1 MGGHN
6 LPGLVVWELRVPSL
20 HGRDELPCAGLTC
33 QALASHPEDNL
44 AFVGFIDGTVRIW
57 DLWDHSVVRDLL
69 GHLNG
74 TESIAVKDQNIWTG
88 WEWGSGHLPAV
99 LGPEDHWGASRIP
112 I

>member
-6 LPGLVVWELRVPSL
+6 LFGMGVWDLTVPSL
-20 HGRDELPCAGLTC
+20 HVRDELPCAGLMC

-44 AFVGFIDGTVRIW
+44 AFVGFTDGTVRIW
-57 DLWDHSVVRDLL
+57 DLQDRGIVRDLL

-74 TESIAVKDQNIWTG
+74 AKSIAVKDRVG
-88 WEWGSGHLPAV
+88 SGGSGHLPVV
-99 LGPEDHWGASRIP
+99 LGPKDHWGAPGIQ